1 MNGSRRVIYSA
12 SRIPRWRSVG
22 GHAQPRQ
29 NLKRLFIKSE
39 RTGRYTRIG
48 SERSLARSRVK
59 TRRVYLALILGWR
72 EGEGIKGWYYNSRL
86 SLVFVKYICWE
97 NGVKRVEEGLVVE
110 TLFFLNVP
118 SRISRSGTGFVFYAT
133 LVLETLKNLE
143 GEREEKTII
152 LILIF
157 RKIKIL
163 FMGRECICT
172 FFCDSLL

>member
-1 MNGSRRVIYSA
+1 MLGKRGKK
-12 SRIPRWRSVG
+12 G
-22 GHAQPRQ
+22 GGG
-29 NLKRLFIKSE
+29 
-39 RTGRYTRIG
+39 T
-48 SERSLARSRVK
+48 RSRN
-59 TRRVYLALILGWR
+59 AI
-72 EGEGIKGWYYNSRL
+72 
-86 SLVFVKYICWE
+86 FF
-97 NGVKRVEEGLVVE
+97 KRPFANF
-110 TLFFLNVP
+110 TL
-118 SRISRSGTGFVFYAT
+118 GTGFVFYAT